1 MANTE
6 INTLKDEYGISAP
19 TRQGFNVK
27 ARVEKVDDGTLDSL
41 TLSYTHEATGT
52 TVFFTTKLAYKDGKP
67 YCSFHANRSLDLN
80 QKEAA
85 LEIIRELIEHPLAW
99 QCNFEEH
106 AKPLYLG
113 SKGSAIVP
121 MDNSG
126 DDDEFIALFRRTL
139 PLIKSV
145 LNLIDTIWAVMAD
158 EEVELST
165 KAYVVLALD
174 TVVDRYQ
181 VRLQEEFNN

>member
-1 MANTE
+1 MVNTE

-67 YCSFHANRSLDLN
+67 YCSLHANRSLDLN
-80 QKEAA
+80 QEETAQ
-85 LEIIRELIEHPLAW
+85 ETIRELHEHPLAW
-99 QCNFEEH
+99 QCNFDEH

-126 DDDEFIALFRRTL
+126 DDDEFITLSRRTL
-139 PLIKSV
+139 PVIKRALSY
-145 LNLIDTIWAVMAD
+145 IETIWATRD
-158 EEVELST
+158 EGVELST
-165 KAYVVLALD
+165 KAYSVLVMD

-181 VRLQEEFNN
+181 ALLHEEFND